1 MWMGE
6 ERHFSTR
13 GTWLVADEAGRG
25 RMLDMDQRLSPV
37 RRASL
42 VVLGLALVASGPW
55 FGWWP
60 LLPLAVAAVAFGVAE
75 RWNNRSPT
83 PEYGI
88 FAAWVLTQVTI
99 AAAVALSEGP
109 VGVAMA
115 WMALPVVTLSA
126 RFSLQGV
133 AWGVAITLGLM
144 IAVSF
149 GVHAERIVN
158 DPPLLIM
165 PAALVIGLGMLSTAL
180 MRSDMEH
187 RSEAL
192 VDPLTGMLNRKAL
205 AARIAELTQ
214 QSRVSGEPIGVIIGD
229 VDRFKAI
236 NDEHGHSTGD
246 AVLRDAAYVLR
257 KQLRA
262 FDLVYRLGG
271 EEFLVLLPGSD
282 VEQAHRNA
290 ERLRV
295 AVADA
300 SVVAGVQLTMSFGV
314 SASKRGSEF
323 DYDEVFAVA
332 DAALYEAKRGG
343 RDQVVSGAKE
353 AALVP

>member
-25 RMLDMDQRLSPV
+25 RMLDMDRRLAPV

-42 VVLGLALVASGPW
+42 AVLGLALFASGPW

-60 LLPLAVAAVAFGVAE
+60 LLPLTVAVVAFALAE
-75 RWNNRSPT
+75 RFTARLTT
-83 PEYGI
+83 PEYAI
-88 FAAWVLTQVTI
+88 FAAWVSTQVAI
-99 AAAVALSEGP
+99 AAAVALSQGP
-109 VGVAMA
+109 IGVAMA

-144 IAVSF
+144 AAVSF
-149 GVHAERIVN
+149 GVHADRIID

-187 RSEAL
+187 RSEAV

-214 QSRVSGEPIGVIIGD
+214 QSRISGQPIGVIVGD
-229 VDRFKAI
+229 LDHFKRI
-236 NDEHGHSTGD
+236 NDLHGHSTGD
-246 AVLRDAAYVLR
+246 AVLKDVAYVLR

-271 EEFLVLLPGSD
+271 EEFLVLLPGAD
-282 VEQAHRNA
+282 AEQTARRA

-295 AVADA
+295 AVAEGSMA
-300 SVVAGVQLTMSFGV
+300 AGVTLTMSFGV
-314 SASKRGSEF
+314 SASAPGTEF
-323 DYDEVFAVA
+323 DYDAVFAAA
-332 DAALYEAKRGG
+332 DAALYEAKRRG
-343 RDQVVSGAKE
+343 RDQVVSESRE
-353 AALVP
+353 AVLVA

>member
-1 MWMGE
+1 MWMGK

-25 RMLDMDQRLSPV
+25 RMLDMDQRLAPV
-37 RRASL
+37 RRAAL
-42 VVLGLALVASGPW
+42 AVLGLGLVASGPW

-60 LLPLAVAAVAFGVAE
+60 LLPLAVAAISFAVAE
-75 RWNNRSPT
+75 RWTNRSPT
-83 PEYGI
+83 PEYAI
-88 FAAWVLTQVTI
+88 FAAWVLTQLTI
-99 AAAVALSEGP
+99 AAAVALSDGP

-133 AWGVAITLGLM
+133 VWGVAITLGLM

-149 GVHAERIVN
+149 GVHAERIIN

-165 PAALVIGLGMLSTAL
+165 PASLVIGLGMLSTAL

-187 RSEAL
+187 RSEAV

-214 QSRVSGEPIGVIIGD
+214 QSRVSGEPIGVIVGD
-229 VDRFKAI
+229 VDHFKAI
-236 NDEHGHSTGD
+236 NDSHGHSTGD
-246 AVLRDAAYVLR
+246 DVLRDVAYLLR

-282 VEQAHRNA
+282 LESAERGA
-290 ERLRV
+290 ERLRL
-295 AVADA
+295 AVAEGSMA
-300 SVVAGVQLTMSFGV
+300 AGVKLTMSFGV
-314 SASKRGSEF
+314 SASQRGNAF
-323 DYDEVFAVA
+323 DYDAVFAEA

-343 RDQVVSGAKE
+343 RDQVVVGARE
-353 AALVP
+353 PVLVA